1 MISLIITLPLV
12 AASAGLM
19 IGSMALSAIG
29 TAMSFVQA
37 GKQKR
42 LASKAA
48 SEAEIAINNARAIAT
63 RNVAEQ
69 GQIPLQAY
77 EQGFRQRQVLQ
88 KDIMN
93 SLQSAD
99 ARSLAAGVGNVAQ
112 SGQQASQQQQASVEQ
127 AIFDREATVLEGEEA
142 KQKRLYDLEIAQ
154 GKGAMQAAAQAS
166 NAQTRAIAGG
176 AKTLTAGLKAAYENE
191 DINALYGKSLGNKL
205 DGYSG
210 AVERYTQAAI
220 DNGKILEGQRDS
232 FMAHLAKD
240 ASEGGAN
247 VENNAAMRGFLADE
261 DFSLVDGFQDL
272 ILDPSIFTDGTGTID
287 TSAPQI
293 NYDFN
298 SVSPGVGGMPTQSAL
313 G

>member
-1 MISLIITLPLV
+1 MISLIITLPLA
-12 AASAGLM
+12 AASAGLI
-19 IGSMALSAIG
+19 IGGMALSAIG
-29 TAMSFVQA
+29 TGLSFVQA
-37 GKQKR
+37 GRQRR

-99 ARSLAAGVGNVAQ
+99 TRSLAAGVGNVAQ
-112 SGQQASQQQQASVEQ
+112 AGQQANQQQQASVEQ

-176 AKTLTAGLKAAYENE
+176 AKTLTTGLKAAYENE
-191 DINALYGKSLGNKL
+191 DINPLYGKSLGNKL

-220 DNGKILEGQRDS
+220 DEGVVRPDERSEFMEYITKDS
-232 FMAHLAKD
+232 
-240 ASEGGAN
+240 SIGGAD
-247 VENNAAMRGFLADE
+247 VESNAAMRALLRDE
-261 DFSLVDGFQDL
+261 DFGLGE
-272 ILDPSIFTDGTGTID
+272 
-287 TSAPQI
+287 
-293 NYDFN
+293 DFN
-298 SVSPGVGGMPTQSAL
+298 YLNNLETEVQQEEFNMEIEELDAFGSSMEAEGITYEG
-313 G
+313 